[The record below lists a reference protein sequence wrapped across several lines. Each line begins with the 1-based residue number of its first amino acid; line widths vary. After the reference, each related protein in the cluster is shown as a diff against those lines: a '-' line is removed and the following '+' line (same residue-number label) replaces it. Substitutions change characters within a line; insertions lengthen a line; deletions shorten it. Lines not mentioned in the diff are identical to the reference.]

1 MPMVQLFSSNVG
13 ARDARGAL
21 SGRLGRNLIQRA
33 SRAPYRVVHSPLLVR
48 VSQTQADIDIDTAT
62 IDEYNRT
69 MCEQMVGT

>member
-13 ARDARGAL
+13 ARDTRGAL
-21 SGRLGRNLIQRA
+21 SGRLGRNLIKRA
-33 SRAPYRVVHSPLLVR
+33 SRAPYRVRSPLLVC
-48 VSQTQADIDIDTAT
+48 VSQTQTDIDVDTAT